1 MTRCFELKAIN
12 ASDEISPRRRSDLIS
27 RGIYSSLEK
36 ARSGMMSDI
45 ESTQRL
51 GTPLYFGYVIEEKE
65 VDPETPYMGFKT
77 LRTYNSH
84 GEPNDECLIDYNAEN
99 SFYGRKPE
107 KISFNVGDIVWALQH
122 HELVLCI
129 VGWLPPMAAWYQ
141 ERKAACQRKYGTDN
155 RFYLDATDDCYG
167 LYTLGDGDTHIH
179 VLCPMVFPSGNEVP
193 EDSVF
198 RLRKK
203 LEEMMATH

>member
-12 ASDEISPRRRSDLIS
+12 ASDEISTRRSCDLFS

-36 ARSGMMSDI
+36 ARSGMMRDI
-45 ESTQRL
+45 ESTNRL
-51 GTPLYFGYVIEEKE
+51 GTTLYFGYIIEEKE
-65 VDPETPYMGFKT
+65 VDPETPYKGFKT

-107 KISFNVGDIVWALQH
+107 DIRFNVGDIVWALQY

-129 VGWLPPMAAWYQ
+129 VGWLPPTTTWYQ
-141 ERKAACQRKYGTDN
+141 ERKAACQKKYGTDN

-179 VLCPMVFPSGNEVP
+179 VLCPMVFPSGEEVP
-193 EDSVF
+193 EKTALQ
-198 RLRKK
+198 LRIK
-203 LEEMMATH
+203 LEEMKDRH